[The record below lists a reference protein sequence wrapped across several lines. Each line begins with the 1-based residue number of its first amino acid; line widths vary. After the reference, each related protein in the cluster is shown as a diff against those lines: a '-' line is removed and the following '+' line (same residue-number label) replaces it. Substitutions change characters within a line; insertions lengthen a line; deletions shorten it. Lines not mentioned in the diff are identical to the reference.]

1 MGAAKGLIYLHSNGM
16 VHGDLKGVCF
26 GRSNY
31 PDALTNLPAQANIL
45 IDEAGNACL
54 TDFGLLTILSD
65 PANLLSSS
73 SNSQGGS
80 ARWMSPELI
89 VPEEFGFEKYR
100 ATVSS
105 DCYALG
111 MVVYEV
117 ISGNIPFHKST
128 KFGASLKV
136 LRGERPHR
144 GSGFTESLW
153 KMLEWCWTSHPDDRP
168 NVESVLQCLETD

>member
-1 MGAAKGLIYLHSNGM
+1 M

-31 PDALTNLPAQANIL
+31 PDTLTNLPAQAGML
-45 IDEAGNACL
+45 VDEAENARL

-73 SNSQGGS
+73 SNSKGG
-80 ARWMSPELI
+80 RWMSPELI

-117 ISGNIPFHKST
+117 ISGNIPFHKS
-128 KFGASLKV
+128 
-136 LRGERPHR
+136 GE
-144 GSGFTESLW
+144 G
-153 KMLEWCWTSHPDDRP
+153 
-168 NVESVLQCLETD
+168 